1 MSPLNS
7 ESRGLLQAEG
17 KSCGSSLCFIQ
28 VKKRV
33 MRKRLSRSQS
43 VCFVLLW
50 VALCFIVLTS
60 GAKIDGPLVVSLVL
74 SAVLVGIP
82 VWRSWK

>member
-1 MSPLNS
+1 MSPLTI
-7 ESRGLLQAEG
+7 ESRGLLQAEA
-17 KSCGSSLCFIQ
+17 SLAAALFVLSQ
-28 VKKRV
+28 MKKRA

>member
-1 MSPLNS
+1 
-7 ESRGLLQAEG
+7 
-17 KSCGSSLCFIQ
+17 
-28 VKKRV
+28 
-33 MRKRLSRSQS
+33 MRKRLSRSRS

-50 VALCFIVLTS
+50 VALFFIVLTS